1 MRIVK
6 LASLALFFS
15 LVLLTAGCPKHATV
29 ADIQRD
35 PGKYMNKEVAISGNV
50 TNSFGALGSGAY
62 EIDDGTGKMWVLS
75 ESYGVPSNGAHVNV
89 VGNLVNSITFG
100 GRSFANAI
108 RQTKRR

>member
-1 MRIVK
+1 MRIIK
-6 LASLALFFS
+6 LASFAFLLS
-15 LVLLTAGCPKHATV
+15 LVLLTAGCPKHASIG
-29 ADIQRD
+29 DIQRD
-35 PGKYMNKEVAISGNV
+35 PGKYINKEVAVSGNV

-62 EIDDGTGKMWVLS
+62 EVDDGTGKIWVLS
-75 ESYGVPSNGAHVNV
+75 ESYGVPGNGAHVNV